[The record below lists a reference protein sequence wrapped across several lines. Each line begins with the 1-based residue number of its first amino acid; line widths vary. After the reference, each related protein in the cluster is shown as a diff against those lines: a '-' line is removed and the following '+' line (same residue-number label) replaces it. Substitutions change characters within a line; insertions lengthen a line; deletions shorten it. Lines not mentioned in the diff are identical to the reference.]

1 MANETL
7 TVFAKSKIHPVV
19 KLGTN
24 RETSEWFK
32 FPVELV
38 SDHARDRDFAYG
50 KIVNVEYHMDEKDRV
65 VSAYSFV
72 EHTDKPES
80 NEGKVSPAE
89 DVIPIV
95 IKSEPIAATITDN
108 PAKVPEGSKQYDTVK
123 DMLEDLPSNAI
134 SEVDI
139 ARWERNDNKSFTA
152 QVLAGRTDV
161 SPKLILGIYEAFK
174 ACK

>member
-1 MANETL
+1 
-7 TVFAKSKIHPVV
+7 
-19 KLGTN
+19 
-24 RETSEWFK
+24 
-32 FPVELV
+32 
-38 SDHARDRDFAYG
+38 
-50 KIVNVEYHMDEKDRV
+50 MDEKDRV